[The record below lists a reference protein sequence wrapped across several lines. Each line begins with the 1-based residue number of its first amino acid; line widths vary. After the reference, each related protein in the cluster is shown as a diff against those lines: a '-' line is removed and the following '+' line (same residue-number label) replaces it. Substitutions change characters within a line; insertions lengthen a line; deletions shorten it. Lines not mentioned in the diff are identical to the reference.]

1 MQDSIANSS
10 IMRLL
15 NLLDIHYNNS
25 LKTKVQKQN
34 ETEIKN
40 LQTKVVDTLIFTIYF
55 NKFFQ

>member
-40 LQTKVVDTLIFTIYF
+40 LQTKVVDSLIFTIYF

>member
-25 LKTKVQKQN
+25 LKTKVQTQN

-40 LQTKVVDTLIFTIYF
+40 LQTKVVDSLIFTIYF

>member
-25 LKTKVQKQN
+25 LKTKVQTQN

-40 LQTKVVDTLIFTIYF
+40 LQTKVVDSLIFTIYF
-55 NKFFQ
+55 NNFFQ